1 MFLLSRIAI
10 NNVKTKGDIKGN
22 LKDFF
27 TTKLGF
33 PDTIEVTRAKITFED
48 VTRRI
53 AGLDD
58 DEYGSEDDEEEGW
71 DSDDNEMDENQ
82 RKLMEFLAKKAEEE
96 KDFIIDFD

>member
-1 MFLLSRIAI
+1 MVTCEPRVGEPGLLFHEFVFLLSRIAL

-33 PDTIEVTRAKITFED
+33 PDVLDVTRAKITFED

-53 AGLDD
+53 AGSDE
-58 DEYGSEDDEEEGW
+58 DEYGSEEEDGEGW
-71 DSDDNEMDENQ
+71 DSDELEMDEN
-82 RKLMEFLAKKAEEE
+82 
-96 KDFIIDFD
+96 